1 MNYRKLGPSDVEV
14 SELGLGCAALGGL
27 NWVKGRSHGWPEVDD
42 DTIAEA
48 VKVALDSGVTH
59 FDCADLYG
67 NGEAERRLSRVLER
81 LGANADALVISSKVG
96 FLQGS
101 APHPFDPFHIRQQC
115 EQSLRNLRRDHI
127 DLYYLHNAEFG
138 EDDIYLEP
146 AAETLDALVQEG
158 KVRLKGQSAYTAQ
171 DFEKTV
177 PVVRPDVLQSRANLL
192 DDRLIHPGST
202 VSDLLKQEKLS
213 FIAFSPLAV
222 GLLTGRFDPKEP
234 PAFDDGDNRRHSPLF
249 KPDFLAKVKQRLG
262 RVRSR
267 FGGSKDDLSAVAL
280 RFVLSHRGVASVIP
294 GFQNADEV
302 RANLG
307 VTQQSFDVDDID
319 FLRECFEGLEM

>member
-1 MNYRKLGPSDVEV
+1 MNYRKLGQSEVEV
-14 SELGLGCAALGGL
+14 SELGLGCSALGGL

-48 VKVALDSGVTH
+48 VKVAIDAGVTH

-67 NGEAERRLSRVLER
+67 NGEAERRLSRVFER
-81 LGANADALVISSKVG
+81 LGVNADGLVISSKVG
-96 FLQGS
+96 FVQGS
-101 APHPFDPFHIRQQC
+101 APHPYDPFHLRRQC

-138 EDDIYLEP
+138 EDDVYLEP

-158 KVRLKGQSAYTAQ
+158 KVRLKGQSAYTAS
-171 DFEKTV
+171 DFDKTI

-192 DDRLIHPGST
+192 DDRFIRAGST
-202 VSDLLKQEKLS
+202 VTELVKEHKLS
-213 FIAFSPLAV
+213 FIAFSPLGV

-234 PAFDDGDNRRHSPLF
+234 PTFDDGDNRKHSAAF
-249 KPDFLAKVKQRLG
+249 KAEYLAKVKQRLG

-267 FGGSKDDLSAVAL
+267 FGGSKEDLAAVAL

-307 VTQQSFDVDDID
+307 VTQRSFDVDDID
-319 FLRECFEGLEM
+319 FLRECFEGMQV